1 MHLDV
6 NTLFMVTI
14 YVEAILGLL
23 LLFAWAQNMAIRA
36 VCWWGFAHLIR
47 AASVVLFGMY
57 GTAPDL
63 ITIDLA
69 NAMLFTAFAVT
80 WTGAR
85 VFDGRPVEPVYLVT
99 GAVLW
104 LLICRLPVLA
114 DAIDLRALIASGIIT
129 AYTWLTAYEFWR
141 GRSEQLVSRWP
152 AIFMLFAHG
161 ALFLLRTPLVKLLP
175 WTPGNS
181 DLFGS
186 VWLTVLSFEAL
197 LFTISIAFIL
207 LAMAKERT
215 ELRHRTA
222 AMVDPLTGIANRR
235 AFLADAGAAA
245 KRHDGN
251 PKPSSMLLIDLD
263 NFKSINDTFGHA
275 LGDRVLEIFTASTRE
290 ALRGLVELATV
301 ELVGKLT
308 KTPYWTC
315 LGVSDPMK
323 NEETRLEMFDWYH
336 SMAGTRVEL
345 IGYFQNQMRRRGFY
359 DGPIDGEFN
368 PAIDEAIAAYREAIG
383 LKREPVLSEE
393 FFYAFLSADHSKV
406 KPPAQPARY
415 VAPASTAAAPA
426 PAPAATP
433 TAAAAAAAAAAPTAS
448 AGAGPAPAP
457 LKLSVSTPTHQTH
470 FARGEAFQLALAR
483 PVEPDAVRAHAR
495 RSARATVSPRSAL
508 R

>member
-1 MHLDV
+1 MKLDV

-23 LLFAWAQNMAIRA
+23 LLFAWAQNMSIRA

-57 GTAPDL
+57 GSAPD
-63 ITIDLA
+63 IVTIDLA

-114 DAIDLRALIASGIIT
+114 NAIELRALIASGIIT

-152 AIFMLFAHG
+152 AVFMLFSHG
-161 ALFLLRTPLVKLLP
+161 ALFLLRTPLVSLLP
-175 WTPGNS
+175 WTPANAEM
-181 DLFGS
+181 FGS

-197 LFTISIAFIL
+197 LFTISVAFIL

-235 AFLADAGAAA
+235 AFLADAAALA
-245 KRHDGN
+245 KRHNGS

-263 NFKSINDTFGHA
+263 HFKSINDRFGHA
-275 LGDRVLEIFTASTRE
+275 LGDRVLEVFSATARQ
-290 ALRGLVELATV
+290 ALRGSDLVGRLGGEEFAALLYDCNRDQTVALAERLRERFAAATAVVDGHAVAATV
-301 ELVGKLT
+301 SIGVAHCDGAALEVSELLAQADRALYFAKEHGR
-308 KTPYWTC
+308 
-315 LGVSDPMK
+315 
-323 NEETRLEMFDWYH
+323 N
-336 SMAGTRVEL
+336 RVEVASL
-345 IGYFQNQMRRRGFY
+345 DM
-359 DGPIDGEFN
+359 
-368 PAIDEAIAAYREAIG
+368 
-383 LKREPVLSEE
+383 LL
-393 FFYAFLSADHSKV
+393 
-406 KPPAQPARY
+406 AR
-415 VAPASTAAAPA
+415 
-426 PAPAATP
+426 
-433 TAAAAAAAAAAPTAS
+433 TAAAAKPRAI
-448 AGAGPAPAP
+448 
-457 LKLSVSTPTHQTH
+457 
-470 FARGEAFQLALAR
+470 AR
-483 PVEPDAVRAHAR
+483 PAA
-495 RSARATVSPRSAL
+495 
-508 R
+508 

>member
-1 MHLDV
+1 MKLDV

-36 VCWWGFAHLIR
+36 VCWWGFAHMIR

-57 GTAPDL
+57 GSAPDL
-63 ITIDLA
+63 VTIDLA
-69 NAMLFTAFAVT
+69 NALLFTAFAVT

-85 VFDGRPVEPVYLVT
+85 VFDGRPVEPVYLVS

-114 DAIDLRALIASGIIT
+114 NAIDLRALIASGIIT

-152 AIFMLFAHG
+152 AVFMLFASG

-175 WTPGNS
+175 WAPGS
-181 DLFGS
+181 ADLFGS

-235 AFLADAGAAA
+235 AFLADAGALA
-245 KRHDGN
+245 KRHNGN

-290 ALRGLVELATV
+290 ALRDSDLFGR
-301 ELVGKLT
+301 
-308 KTPYWTC
+308 
-315 LGVSDPMK
+315 LG
-323 NEETRLEMFDWYH
+323 
-336 SMAGTRVEL
+336 G
-345 IGYFQNQMRRRGFY
+345 
-359 DGPIDGEFN
+359 
-368 PAIDEAIAAYREAIG
+368 
-383 LKREPVLSEE
+383 EE
-393 FFYAFLSADHSKV
+393 FAALLYDTNSETALV
-406 KPPAQPARY
+406 
-415 VAPASTAAAPA
+415 VAERIRESFAAA
-426 PAPAATP
+426 T
-433 TAAAAAAAAAAPTAS
+433 S
-448 AGAGPAPAP
+448 EVDGNVVG
-457 LKLSVSTPTHQTH
+457 
-470 FARGEAFQLALAR
+470 
-483 PVEPDAVRAHAR
+483 
-495 RSARATVSPRSAL
+495 ATVSIGIAHCEGAVLEVPELLAQADRAL
-508 R
+508 YFAKERGRNRVEVASLDLLRAANTRKLAVVARLAA